1 MSELRNLLLDNPVIA
16 AIRNDDELK
25 LVIQSSVRIVFVLYG
40 DLITLSDI
48 CKTLHD
54 HEKIV
59 FIHIDRVEGLKAEL
73 AGLHFIHEQYQPYG
87 IISTKIS
94 ALKYANQLG
103 MYTIMRLFVL
113 DSLSLHSAC
122 KTLQSFSPDALEILP
137 GVAPKIIS
145 YFSHLSHLPIIAGG
159 LIETPKEATGALSAG
174 ALSISTSSMLLW
186 D

>member
-16 AIRNDDELK
+16 AIRNDEELE
-25 LVIQSSVRIVFVLYG
+25 LVTQSSIRIVFVLYG
-40 DLITLSDI
+40 NLLTLSDI
-48 CKTLHD
+48 CRSLHE

-59 FIHIDRVEGLKAEL
+59 FIHLDRIEGLRPEL
-73 AGLHFIHEQYQPYG
+73 AGLHFIHEQYKPYG
-87 IISTKIS
+87 IISTKTS

-103 MYTIMRLFVL
+103 MYTIMRLFTL
-113 DSLSLHSAC
+113 DSLALHSAC

-137 GVAPKIIS
+137 GIAPKVIS
-145 YFSHLSHLPIIAGG
+145 YFSHHSHLPIIAGG

-174 ALSISTSSMLLW
+174 ALSISTSAMLLW